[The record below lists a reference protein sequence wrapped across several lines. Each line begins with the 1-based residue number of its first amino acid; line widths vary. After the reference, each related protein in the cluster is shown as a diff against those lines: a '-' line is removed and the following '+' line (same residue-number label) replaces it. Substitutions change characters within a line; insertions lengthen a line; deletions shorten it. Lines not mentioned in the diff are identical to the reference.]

1 MKTRLENF
9 ELHELLTIGAG
20 ITAMAKRTI
29 DASERSGGL
38 TDNEAE
44 NIPRALDF
52 VEEIFL
58 EAINRDKTQLVENIQ
73 TAE

>member
-20 ITAMAKRTI
+20 IIAMAKRAI
-29 DASERSGGL
+29 DGSERSGGF
-38 TDNEAE
+38 TDNEVE

-52 VEEIFL
+52 VEEIFM
-58 EAINRDKTQLVENIQ
+58 EAINRDSTPLVNNNPTTE
-73 TAE
+73 